1 MFAWQTPRPGFLR
14 VLLFFVVTLD
24 HNSLIPIPCS
34 IPLLITNTISRFV
47 YQCDFDS
54 FYYLIIISFSNSS
67 SLLSSIRIQWLRKG
81 SRELFGTIIEDQ
93 VRFYLAGLLLNQKSR
108 LDPFRGV
115 VETVVYVSLD
125 LKAWLILG

>member
-1 MFAWQTPRPGFLR
+1 MIDYVCSANTAARFFTGTSG
-14 VLLFFVVTLD
+14 FFVVTLD

-34 IPLLITNTISRFV
+34 ISLLITNTIAIFV

-93 VRFYLAGLLLNQKSR
+93 VRFFW
-108 LDPFRGV
+108 PFFF
-115 VETVVYVSLD
+115 
-125 LKAWLILG
+125 